1 MDTKINTERIKKFIK
16 IKKNSIWEEKDLITL
31 CLLTMKKDNITKKE
45 LNYKDIKNQVKL
57 LVKIMSE
64 LEKEIS

>member
-1 MDTKINTERIKKFIK
+1 MDAKINVEKIKKFIK

-31 CLLTMKKDNITKKE
+31 CLLTMKKDNMTKEK

-57 LVKIMSE
+57 LLKIMNE